1 MKKNICPKYG
11 KYKFP
16 VNKLKTYTEKQ
27 LADKQE
33 HHSEFLIIKEINHKA
48 MIMYSLDLFNSYMRL
63 SSIIL
68 C

>member
-33 HHSEFLIIKEINHKA
+33 NHSEFLIIKEINHTA
-48 MIMYSLDLFNSYMRL
+48 TIMYSFGP
-63 SSIIL
+63 I
-68 C
+68 